1 MKSAIKSS
9 KQDMTEGKIIK
20 GILLFSIPLLIGNL
34 FQQLYNTVDSIIAG
48 NFIGKEALAAVGSS
62 NSLINL
68 IVGLFMGIATGAGV
82 VISQYYGARAEKGMQ
97 EAVHTSI
104 TISIIGG
111 IVLTGVG
118 VVLSPQILVA
128 MGTPQEVM
136 DKSITYLRIFFC
148 GSVFN
153 ILYNMGAGIL
163 RGVGDSK
170 RPLYYLCVSSVVNI
184 ILDIIFVVVFHMGV
198 AGTAWANVINQVV
211 SEFMVV
217 RALMRDDDIYRL
229 HLKKLGISRIMLKR
243 VLMMGIPSGIQN
255 AIISFSNVV
264 VQANINSFGADA
276 MAGCSSYM
284 KIDGFVILPIMSFG
298 MAAMTFTGQN
308 VGAGK
313 RERVKKGAANTLM
326 IGLTY
331 TVAVTIL
338 LLLFGQIPLRVFSSD
353 VAVNQNGY
361 LMLRTVAPFYVTLTV
376 AQVMTGVFRGAGKA
390 VTSMLLMVGSMVG
403 IRMLWVNIMVL
414 FYPDLETVLWGYP
427 VSWVFAMLGVILY
440 AWKGKWLP
448 EQGVSNTL

>member
-1 MKSAIKSS
+1 
-9 KQDMTEGKIIK
+9 
-20 GILLFSIPLLIGNL
+20 
-34 FQQLYNTVDSIIAG
+34 
-48 NFIGKEALAAVGSS
+48 
-62 NSLINL
+62 
-68 IVGLFMGIATGAGV
+68 
-82 VISQYYGARAEKGMQ
+82 
-97 EAVHTSI
+97 
-104 TISIIGG
+104 
-111 IVLTGVG
+111 
-118 VVLSPQILVA
+118 
-128 MGTPQEVM
+128 
-136 DKSITYLRIFFC
+136 
-148 GSVFN
+148 
-153 ILYNMGAGIL
+153 MGAGIL

-170 RPLYYLCVSSVVNI
+170 RPLYYLCISSVVNI

-198 AGTAWANVINQVV
+198 AGTAWATVISQVV
-211 SEFMVV
+211 SALMVV

-229 HLKKLGISRIMLKR
+229 HLKKLGINRIMLKR

-326 IGLTY
+326 ISLTY
-331 TVAVTIL
+331 TVAVTVL
-338 LLLFGQIPLRVFSSD
+338 LLLFGQYPLRVFSSD
-353 VAVNQNGY
+353 TAVNQNGY

-390 VTSMLLMVGSMVG
+390 ITSMLLMVGSMVG

-414 FYPDLETVLWGYP
+414 IYPELETVLWGYP
-427 VSWVFAMLGVILY
+427 VSWICAMLGVILY

-448 EQGVSNTL
+448 KQNV

>member
-1 MKSAIKSS
+1 
-9 KQDMTEGKIIK
+9 MTEGKIIK

-198 AGTAWANVINQVV
+198 AGTAWATVISQVV
-211 SEFMVV
+211 SAFMVV

-313 RERVKKGAANTLM
+313 RERVKK
-326 IGLTY
+326 
-331 TVAVTIL
+331 VQ
-338 LLLFGQIPLRVFSSD
+338 QIR
-353 VAVNQNGY
+353 
-361 LMLRTVAPFYVTLTV
+361 
-376 AQVMTGVFRGAGKA
+376 
-390 VTSMLLMVGSMVG
+390 
-403 IRMLWVNIMVL
+403 
-414 FYPDLETVLWGYP
+414 
-427 VSWVFAMLGVILY
+427 
-440 AWKGKWLP
+440 
-448 EQGVSNTL
+448 